1 MSKTTV
7 EELLDL
13 NERIVKANEE
23 LIRVNENA
31 MRIIGNLVGLLKQSR
46 CSEAST
52 LSEPDRTNDT
62 CDGYHDGSCWGTKE
76 REPCSCGGVKS
87 KCDIF
92 MRM

>member
-31 MRIIGNLVGLLKQSR
+31 MRIIGNLVELLKQSR
-46 CSEAST
+46 GSEVRT
-52 LSEPDRTNDT
+52 LSKQDRPSDT
-62 CDGYHDGSCWGTKE
+62 CDGYHDGVFTIGCE
-76 REPCSCGGVKS
+76 RRERKNNADTS
-87 KCDIF
+87 D
-92 MRM
+92 

>member
-62 CDGYHDGSCWGTKE
+62 CDGYHDGRCWETKE
-76 REPCSCGGVKS
+76 RDPCSCGGKKS
-87 KCDIF
+87 KFDF
-92 MRM
+92 YKRL

>member
-13 NERIVKANEE
+13 NNRIVKANEE
-23 LIRVNENA
+23 LIKVNENA
-31 MRIIGNLVGLLKQSR
+31 MRIIGNLVELLKRSR
-46 CSEAST
+46 SSEAST

-76 REPCSCGGVKS
+76 RKPCSCGGNKS
-87 KCDIF
+87 KCDF
-92 MRM
+92 YKRM

>member
-31 MRIIGNLVGLLKQSR
+31 MRIIGNLVGLLKESR
-46 CSEAST
+46 
-52 LSEPDRTNDT
+52 
-62 CDGYHDGSCWGTKE
+62 KE
-76 REPCSCGGVKS
+76 RKS
-87 KCDIF
+87 ENETVHRTEGNGEDSYADQT
-92 MRM
+92 M

>member
-62 CDGYHDGSCWGTKE
+62 CDAYHDGSCWGTKE
-76 REPCSCGGVKS
+76 REPCSFGGVKS
-87 KCDIF
+87 KCDLF

>member
-1 MSKTTV
+1 MRKTTV

-46 CSEAST
+46 GSEERT
-52 LSEPDRTNDT
+52 LSEPDRPNDT
-62 CDGYHDGSCWGTKE
+62 CVGYHDGSCLGTKE
-76 REPCSCGGVKS
+76 RDPCSCGGVKS
-87 KCDIF
+87 KCDIL